1 MDFIDGRMAIMKR
14 VEVTGWKRGFLAI
27 SFLKLLR
34 QSGARPIGLAEAKD
48 FVDRVL
54 VGETVQ
60 MDFNG
65 SEEADAFVREAVE
78 LGALVSAPIDVRK
91 I

>member
-1 MDFIDGRMAIMKR
+1 MKR
-14 VEVTGWKRGFLAI
+14 VEVTGWK
-27 SFLKLLR
+27 LR